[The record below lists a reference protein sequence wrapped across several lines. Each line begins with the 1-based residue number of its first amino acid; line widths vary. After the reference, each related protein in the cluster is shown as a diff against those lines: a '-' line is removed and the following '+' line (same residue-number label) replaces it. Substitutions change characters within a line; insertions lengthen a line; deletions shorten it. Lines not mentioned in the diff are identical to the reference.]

1 MAVTAEQLNII
12 LSAKDKQF
20 NDALK
25 RSQRQVDF
33 FAKKSQRQLSK
44 TATSF
49 NGLGR
54 AAKMLAPALAAAFSV
69 RAIGSMVNAAAR
81 LKDLAALAGTNTTEF
96 QKMAAAA
103 RTVGVDQDKLSDIIK
118 DVNDKVG
125 DFLVTGAG
133 PMADFFE
140 TVAPLVGV
148 TADNF
153 KDLSGPQALQLYVD
167 SLDKANLSQSQMT
180 FFMEAIA
187 SDATALLPLL
197 RNNGIEMRRLGD
209 EAQRTGRILDE
220 DAIDTADELKDKF
233 ADLKDSMST
242 VIQSALLDNADNIIS
257 IVNTFANDILPK
269 IISASSAIA
278 DLLAG
283 NGGGPGAQTSAAQ
296 EALDQA
302 DAAAFSA
309 SEKLKQQVTGS
320 GQSLMADPD
329 FAEEINNLLESNGV
343 TDVMSGAPSTS
354 LRPKARPVFKTV
366 KELEEEK
373 KLAQER
379 NRLIQQAGTEY
390 DSMRASLDPLLAAQL
405 DYNASITFLKDNQD
419 LLNISN
425 EDAVRLQGQLAAG
438 FQRTKDEISGMA
450 NVTDA
455 LADGLD
461 ATFMA
466 ALDGTQSMEDAFR
479 SMAKDVIRQL
489 YRVLVVQQLV
499 NAAMGVF
506 GFTPAPQGGYVRA
519 PGKASGGTVRAGSP
533 VMTGE
538 SGRELFVPSQNGR
551 ILSPAQSRGALAG
564 GGDGVTVVQNIN
576 VTTGVQQT
584 VRAEVLGLMPQIA
597 EVSKAAVLDAKRRG
611 GTFAGAFS

>member
-54 AAKMLAPALAAAFSV
+54 AAKMLAPILAGAFSV

-233 ADLKDSMST
+233 TALKDSMAT

-269 IISASSAIA
+269 IVSASSAIA

-283 NGGGPGAQTSAAQ
+283 NGGGPGAQPSPEQA
-296 EALDQA
+296 ALDA
-302 DAAAFSA
+302 ASDAAFQAA
-309 SEKLKQQVTGS
+309 EKLKERPTGTGQVLMLDPETAAGVNAILEGS
-320 GQSLMADPD
+320 GISDS
-329 FAEEINNLLESNGV
+329 I
-343 TDVMSGAPSTS
+343 SGAPSTS
-354 LRPKARPVFKTV
+354 IRPKARPGFKTV

-373 KLAQER
+373 KLAAER
-379 NRLIQQAGTEY
+379 NRLIQQASTEY

-405 DYNASITFLKDNQD
+405 DYNASIAFLKENQD
-419 LLNISN
+419 LLNISDEN
-425 EDAVRLQGQLAAG
+425 RLRLQGQLAAG

-450 NVTDA
+450 SVTDA
-455 LADGLD
+455 FEQGLNSTIA
-461 ATFMA
+461 ATLQGTESMSKAFENMA
-466 ALDGTQSMEDAFR
+466 N
-479 SMAKDVIRQL
+479 DVVRQL
-489 YRVLVVQQLV
+489 FRILVQQQIV
-499 NAAMGVF
+499 NGLMGAF
-506 GFTPAPQGGYVRA
+506 GFSPAPQGGFV
-519 PGKASGGTVRAGSP
+519 KTTKLASGGTVRAGSP

-551 ILSPAQSRGALAG
+551 ILSPAQSRGALSG
-564 GGDGVTVVQNIN
+564 GGNDVTVVQNIN

-597 EVSKAAVLDAKRRG
+597 EASKAAVLDARRRG
-611 GTFAGAFS
+611 GSFAGSF

>member
-20 NDALK
+20 NNALK

-44 TATSF
+44 TANSF

-54 AAKMLAPALAAAFSV
+54 AAKMLAPLLAGAFSV
-69 RAIGSMVNAAAR
+69 RAIGSMVNAASR
-81 LKDLAALAGTNTTEF
+81 IKDLAALANTSTTEF
-96 QKMAAAA
+96 QKLAAASK
-103 RTVGVDQDKLSDIIK
+103 TVGIDQDKLSDIIK

-148 TADNF
+148 TADMF
-153 KDLSGPQALQLYVD
+153 RDLSGPQALQLYVD

-233 ADLKDSMST
+233 VALKDSMAT
-242 VIQSALLDNADNIIS
+242 VIQSALLDNADSIIT

-269 IISASSAIA
+269 IVSASSAIA

-283 NGGGPGAQTSAAQ
+283 NGGGPGAQTSPAQ

-309 SEKLKQQVTGS
+309 REKTKQQLTGS
-320 GQSLMADPD
+320 GQNLMSDPQ
-329 FAEEINNLLESNGV
+329 FAEEINNLLEAGGLSN
-343 TDVMSGAPSTS
+343 TISLAPSKS
-354 LRPKARPVFKTV
+354 IRPKRRPVFKSI
-366 KELEEEK
+366 KQIEEEK
-373 KLAQER
+373 RLAAER
-379 NRLIQQAGTEY
+379 NRLIQQASTEY
-390 DSMRASLDPLLAAQL
+390 DSMRSSLDPLLAAQL
-405 DYNASITFLKDNQD
+405 DYNASVKFLKDNQQ

-425 EDAVRLQGQLAAG
+425 ADAIALQGQLATS
-438 FQRTKDEISGMA
+438 FSRTQDEISGMA
-450 NVTDA
+450 AATDA
-455 LADGLD
+455 LEQGLTN
-461 ATFMA
+461 TFMA

-479 SMAKDVIRQL
+479 SMAADVIRQL
-489 YRVLVVQQLV
+489 YRVLVVQQMV
-499 NAAMGVF
+499 NTAMGALGF
-506 GFTPAPQGGYVRA
+506 SPTPMGGFTRTKANGGAVQ
-519 PGKASGGTVRAGSP
+519 SGTP
-533 VMTGE
+533 YMTGE

-551 ILSPAQSRGALAG
+551 ILSPAQSRGALSGG
-564 GGDGVTVVQNIN
+564 GGDVVVNQTIN

-584 VRAEVLGLMPQIA
+584 VRTEIKQLMPQIA
-597 EVSKAAVLDAKRRG
+597 DSAKAAVVDAKRRG
-611 GTFAGAFS
+611 GSYGRAFA

>member
-20 NDALK
+20 NAALK

-54 AAKMLAPALAAAFSV
+54 AAKMLAPLLAGAFSV
-69 RAIGSMVNAAAR
+69 RAIGSMVNAASR
-81 LKDLAALAGTNTTEF
+81 IKDLAALAGTSTTEF
-96 QKMAAAA
+96 QKLAAASK
-103 RTVGVDQDKLSDIIK
+103 TVGIDQDKLSDIIK

-233 ADLKDSMST
+233 VALKDSMAT
-242 VIQSALLDNADNIIS
+242 VIQSALLDNADSIIS

-269 IISASSAIA
+269 IVSASTAIA

-283 NGGGPGAQTSAAQ
+283 NGGGPGAQPSAAQ

-302 DAAAFSA
+302 DAAAFSL
-309 SEKLKQQVTGS
+309 SEKAKQKVTGA
-320 GQSLMADPD
+320 GQSFMSDPE
-329 FAEEINNLLESNGV
+329 FAAGVNAILEGSGIS
-343 TDVMSGAPSTS
+343 DAISGAPSTS
-354 LRPKARPVFKTV
+354 IRPKRRPVFKTV
-366 KELEEEK
+366 KEIEEEK
-373 KLAQER
+373 RLAAER
-379 NRLIQQAGTEY
+379 NRLIQQASTEY
-390 DSMRASLDPLLAAQL
+390 DSMRSALDPLLAAQL
-405 DYNASITFLKDNQD
+405 DYNASIKFLKDNQQ

-425 EDAVRLQGQLAAG
+425 ADAIALQGQLALS
-438 FQRTKDEISGMA
+438 FSRTQDEISGMA
-450 NVTDA
+450 EVTDA
-455 LADGLD
+455 LEQGLTD
-461 ATFMA
+461 TFMA
-466 ALDGTQSMEDAFR
+466 ALEGAKSMEDAFR
-479 SMAKDVIRQL
+479 SMAADVIRQL
-489 YRVLVVQQLV
+489 YRVLVVQQMV
-499 NAAMGVF
+499 NAAMGFF
-506 GFTPAPQGGYVRA
+506 GFSPTPMGGFTRTR
-519 PGKASGGTVRAGSP
+519 ASGGSVQSDTP
-533 VMTGE
+533 YITGE
-538 SGRELFVPSQNGR
+538 SGRELFVPSQSGR
-551 ILSPAQSRGALAG
+551 ILSPAQSKSALSGG
-564 GGDGVTVVQNIN
+564 GGDVVVNQTIN

-584 VRAEVLGLMPQIA
+584 VRTEIKQLMPQIA
-597 EVSKAAVLDAKRRG
+597 DSAKAAVVDAKRRG
-611 GTFAGAFS
+611 GSYGKAFA

>member
-20 NDALK
+20 NAALK

-54 AAKMLAPALAAAFSV
+54 AAKMLAPLLAGAFSV
-69 RAIGSMVNAAAR
+69 RAIGSMVNAASR
-81 LKDLAALAGTNTTEF
+81 IKDLAALAGTSTTEF
-96 QKMAAAA
+96 QKLAAASK
-103 RTVGVDQDKLSDIIK
+103 TVGIDQDKLSDIIK

-148 TADNF
+148 TAENF

-233 ADLKDSMST
+233 VALKDSMAT

-269 IISASSAIA
+269 IISASTAIA
-278 DLLAG
+278 GLLAG
-283 NGGGPGAQTSAAQ
+283 NGGGPGAQTSSAQ

-302 DAAAFSA
+302 DAAAFSL
-309 SEKLKQQVTGS
+309 SEKAKQNVTGA
-320 GQSLMADPD
+320 GQSFMSDPE
-329 FAEEINNLLESNGV
+329 FAAGINAILEGSGIS
-343 TDVMSGAPSTS
+343 DAISGAPSTS
-354 LRPKARPVFKTV
+354 IRPKRRPVFKTV
-366 KELEEEK
+366 KEIEEEK
-373 KLAQER
+373 RLAAER
-379 NRLIQQAGTEY
+379 NRLIQQASTEY
-390 DSMRASLDPLLAAQL
+390 DSMRSALDPLLAAQL
-405 DYNASITFLKDNQD
+405 DYNASIKFLKDNQQ

-425 EDAVRLQGQLAAG
+425 ADAIALQGQLALS
-438 FQRTKDEISGMA
+438 FSRTQDEISGMA
-450 NVTDA
+450 EVTDA
-455 LADGLD
+455 LEQGLTD
-461 ATFMA
+461 TFMA
-466 ALDGTQSMEDAFR
+466 ALEGAKSMEDAFR
-479 SMAKDVIRQL
+479 SMAADVIRQL
-489 YRVLVVQQLV
+489 YRVLVVQQMV
-499 NAAMGVF
+499 NAAMGFF
-506 GFTPAPQGGYVRA
+506 GFSPTPMGGFTRTR
-519 PGKASGGTVRAGSP
+519 ASGGSVQSDTP
-533 VMTGE
+533 YITGE
-538 SGRELFVPSQNGR
+538 SGRELFVPSQSGR
-551 ILSPAQSRGALAG
+551 ILSPAQSKGALSGG
-564 GGDGVTVVQNIN
+564 GGDVVVNQTIN

-584 VRAEVLGLMPQIA
+584 VRTEIKQLMPQIA
-597 EVSKAAVLDAKRRG
+597 DSAKAAVVDAKRRG
-611 GTFAGAFS
+611 GSYGKAFA